1 MSFGVISLTP
11 LPAPAALH
19 ASESAPV
26 PKMSRWR
33 NRRRPDSARMPL
45 RMHSPGVVDGLCFQV
60 WFRSYCSAPV
70 PKALR
75 CAATAPPT
83 AFASPCALS
92 IVFDIFMVLIPFN
105 VEFLQSSFVFESCS
119 QRLKLLRW
127 RGHCSPNSPRS
138 PCTSFK
144 FRVAILLPLL
154 TFYSS
159 LCTSDLTIV
168 ELLSLAQTNALQPR
182 RLSIQLCCPGPEYS

>member
-1 MSFGVISLTP
+1 MSFGMISLTP

-75 CAATAPPT
+75 CAAAAPPT

-92 IVFDIFMVLIPFN
+92 IVFDISWF
-105 VEFLQSSFVFESCS
+105 
-119 QRLKLLRW
+119 
-127 RGHCSPNSPRS
+127 
-138 PCTSFK
+138 
-144 FRVAILLPLL
+144 
-154 TFYSS
+154 
-159 LCTSDLTIV
+159 
-168 ELLSLAQTNALQPR
+168 
-182 RLSIQLCCPGPEYS
+182 